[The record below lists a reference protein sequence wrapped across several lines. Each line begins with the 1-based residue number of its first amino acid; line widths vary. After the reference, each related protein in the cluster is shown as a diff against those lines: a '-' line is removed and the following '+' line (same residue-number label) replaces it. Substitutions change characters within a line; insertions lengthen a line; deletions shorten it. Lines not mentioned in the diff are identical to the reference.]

1 MLSEKPESKSVRVS
15 AVNEDGDEVLISNA
29 TYSERSISV
38 SFEMLNKEYCAT
50 HTADV
55 QSVMTAFIAR
65 LNALLVDSNLP
76 AIVSE

>member
-15 AVNEDGDEVLISNA
+15 AVNEDGDEVLISSA

-50 HTADV
+50 HAADV

>member
-15 AVNEDGDEVLISNA
+15 AVNEDGDEVLISSA

-50 HTADV
+50 HAADV
-55 QSVMTAFIAR
+55 QSVMTAFMAR